1 MPCLAVLALL
11 SSLQV
16 ATAAVPTPTIEGPI
30 TGGIGA
36 PFVAGTSFDLADVGY
51 TAEEFFVSGTASA
64 YTSAAPLGADGLWSV
79 APGASAAYET
89 RILVYRPKQAAKF
102 NGTVVVE
109 WLNVSGGLDSAPDWI
124 SGHVQLIREGFA
136 WVGVSAQRVG
146 VEGGTPLL
154 PGLPVMPLKLVDPV
168 RYGSLVHPGDSF
180 SYDIFSQAGQ
190 ALRALPELLL
200 GGLAPQ
206 ALIAAGESQSA
217 FRMVNYVNA
226 VHPIAAIYDGFLVHS
241 RGGVFG
247 TPLSESPQPA
257 IPAPG
262 SARIRADIDVPV
274 LTLQT
279 ETDMTF
285 LGSVFARQDDTDL
298 IRLWEV
304 AGSAH
309 ADTYTLVAGMG
320 DLGRDPSVA
329 DLILTNSPLGLLTC
343 EEDINSAPFHFV
355 LNTAFSALNRWV
367 RWGTP
372 PPIAPRI
379 EITTSP
385 LAIVRDAYGNAI
397 GGIRM
402 PQLDVPIASYSG
414 GGNGGSLACLIFGTT
429 SLLDEATL
437 QTLYPTH
444 GAYVSAFHQATAAAV
459 RGGFLLRP
467 DARLLRAW
475 AAASDIGERRPALEP
490 ASGRPARSG
499 TGRHGAGTSTAA
511 SLRR

>member
-1 MPCLAVLALL
+1 MMRGSMPLLAVLALL

-30 TGGIGA
+30 TGGLGA
-36 PFVAGTSFDLADVGY
+36 PFVAGTTFDLADVGY
-51 TAEEFFVSGTASA
+51 TAEEFFISGTASA
-64 YTSAAPLGADGLWSV
+64 YTSAASLGADGLWSV
-79 APGASAAYET
+79 APGESAAYET
-89 RILVYRPKQAAKF
+89 RILVYRPNKKAKF

-124 SGHVQLIREGFA
+124 AGHVQLIREGFA

-154 PGLPVMPLKLVDPV
+154 PGLPVMPLKVVDPV

-200 GGLAPQ
+200 GGLTPQ

-217 FRMVNYVNA
+217 FRMVDYVNA
-226 VHPIAAIYDGFLVHS
+226 VHPIAAIYDGFLIHS
-241 RGGVFG
+241 RSGSFG
-247 TPLSESPQPA
+247 APLSESPQPVT
-257 IPAPG
+257 PAPG

-279 ETDMTF
+279 ETDMTL

-309 ADTYTLVAGMG
+309 ADTYTLVTGMS
-320 DLGRDPSVA
+320 DLCRDPSVA
-329 DLILTNSPLGLLTC
+329 DVILTNSPLGLLTC
-343 EEDINSAPFHFV
+343 QADVNSAPFHFV

-379 EITTSP
+379 EVTAS

-429 SLLDEATL
+429 SLFDEATL
-437 QTLYPTH
+437 QALYPTH
-444 GAYVSAFHQATAAAV
+444 GAYVSAFHRATAAAV
-459 RGGFLLRP
+459 KRGFLLRS
-467 DARLLRAW
+467 DAQLLRAW
-475 AAASDIGERRPALEP
+475 AARSDVGK
-490 ASGRPARSG
+490 
-499 TGRHGAGTSTAA
+499 
-511 SLRR
+511 

>member
-1 MPCLAVLALL
+1 VQNQLGPPTTEMPMRRGSLLQLAVLALL
-11 SSLQV
+11 ASLQV
-16 ATAAVPTPTIEGPI
+16 ATAEVPTPTIEGPV
-30 TGGIGA
+30 GGGLGA

-64 YTSAAPLGADGLWSV
+64 YTNTAPLGQDGLWSV
-79 APGASAAYET
+79 VPGESAAYKT
-89 RILVYRPKQAAKF
+89 RILVYRPKRKARF

-109 WLNVSGGLDSAPDWI
+109 WLNVSGGVDAAPDWI
-124 SGHVQLIREGFA
+124 AGHVQLIREGFA
-136 WVGVSAQRVG
+136 WVGVSAQKVG
-146 VEGGTPLL
+146 IDGGPPLL
-154 PGLPVMPLKLVDPV
+154 PGIPMMHLKLVDPE

-190 ALRALPELLL
+190 ALRTLPELLDC
-200 GGLAPQ
+200 AKPR

-226 VHPIAAIYDGFLVHS
+226 IHPIAPVYDGFLIHS
-241 RGGVFG
+241 RGAFG

-257 IPAPG
+257 IPTPM
-262 SARIRADIDVPV
+262 SAHVRADIDVPV
-274 LTLQT
+274 LALQT
-279 ETDMTF
+279 ETDMIF
-285 LGSVFARQDDTDL
+285 LGSALARQDDTDL

-309 ADTYTLVAGMG
+309 ADTYTLVTGMG
-320 DLGRDPSVA
+320 DLGKDPAIA
-329 DLILTNSPLGLLTC
+329 DVILTKSPLGLFTC
-343 EEDINSAPFHFV
+343 QADVNSSPFHFV

-367 RWGTP
+367 RRGTP

-379 EITTSP
+379 EITTTP
-385 LAIVRDAYGNAI
+385 LAIVRDAYGNAM

-437 QTLYPTH
+437 EALYPTH
-444 GAYVSAFHQATAAAV
+444 GAYVSSFQRATRAAL
-459 RGGFLLRP
+459 RSGFLLRR

-475 AAASDIGERRPALEP
+475 AAASDVGK
-490 ASGRPARSG
+490 
-499 TGRHGAGTSTAA
+499 
-511 SLRR
+511 